1 MRLQVSTRF
10 GALGAAQALR
20 LAWSANIAIIT
31 CPDQRSLPQN
41 PHLPNCRASY
51 LDGAPVA
58 AGPGGSPGP
67 QPCAGVPGTQIT
79 VEDVFYNMP
88 TRLRAFRSPSEEYN
102 RIIEVVT
109 RYAVHCGDRGVAFTC
124 RKHGASSPDVH
135 SPASKD
141 RRAVV
146 RHLYGAALAKELLDI
161 SGGPGLKPGAA
172 ATGPCGTAGRE
183 GQDGAAAGA
192 AADAAAGSTPF
203 AFSGLVSNANY
214 SMKRR
219 VFILFINGR

>member
-1 MRLQVSTRF
+1 MPKCQHCCLSAAPTSARCLRGPFPHTR
-10 GALGAAQALR
+10 
-20 LAWSANIAIIT
+20 
-31 CPDQRSLPQN
+31 
-41 PHLPNCRASY
+41 RASY
-51 LDGAPVA
+51 LDGVPVA

-102 RIIEVVT
+102 RIIDVVT

-135 SPASKD
+135 SPASTD

-172 ATGPCGTAGRE
+172 ATGPCGTASGTA
-183 GQDGAAAGA
+183 DAGAADAGAAGA
-192 AADAAAGSTPF
+192 GAADAAGGGSTPF

>member
-1 MRLQVSTRF
+1 MRGLASIRAASVSLATAPAPTR
-10 GALGAAQALR
+10 R
-20 LAWSANIAIIT
+20 
-31 CPDQRSLPQN
+31 
-41 PHLPNCRASY
+41 RASY
-51 LDGAPVA
+51 LDGAPVP

-124 RKHGASSPDVH
+124 RKHGSSSPDVH

-146 RHLYGAALAKELLDI
+146 RHLYGAALAKELLDV

-172 ATGPCGTAGRE
+172 ATGPCGSSAGE
-183 GQDGAAAGA
+183 GAAGSATA
-192 AADAAAGSTPF
+192 AATSDAGDAAAEGTPF